1 VTLPRPSL
9 ETLLWFSLLAG
20 PLAFVVEHVVGVGA
34 TFATCS
40 PAGSRW
46 SVPMHGIQLGVTA
59 GAAVV
64 IVLAEA
70 AAIAAFNA
78 TRHVD
83 KEGEPPL
90 GRIRFLSAAA
100 LAIGPLFLTL
110 VLLGGVGAA
119 VPPLC
124 RQA

>member
-1 VTLPRPSL
+1 MRLSRPSL

-20 PLAFVVEHVVGVGA
+20 PLAYAVEQVVGVGS

-46 SVPMHGIQLGVTA
+46 NVPMHGIQLGVSA
-59 GAAVV
+59 GAALV

-70 AAIAAFNA
+70 AAIAAFTA
-78 TRHVD
+78 TRQVE

-100 LAIGPLFLTL
+100 LAIGPIFLTL
-110 VLLGGVGAA
+110 VLLGGIGAA
-119 VPPLC
+119 FHPAC
-124 RQA
+124 RQS

>member
-1 VTLPRPSL
+1 VSRPSL
-9 ETLLWFSLLAG
+9 ESLLWFGLLAG
-20 PLAFVVEHVVGVGA
+20 PLAYVVEHVVGVGL

-46 SVPMHGIQLGVTA
+46 NVPMHGVQIGVTA
-59 GAAVV
+59 GAALV

-70 AAIAAFNA
+70 ASYAAFAA

-83 KEGEPPL
+83 QEGEPPL
-90 GRIRFLSAAA
+90 GRIRFLSTAA
-100 LAIGPLFLTL
+100 LAIGPLFLAL

-119 VPPLC
+119 VHPLC
-124 RQA
+124 RQS